1 MVQLISH
8 NIIRSKSYIIVYNTY
23 MSCMCMSK
31 DEIARRTVLCKLA
44 FLFFTN
50 LPPTNH
56 FFQSV
61 FLCSWR
67 SLTHHIIMKKHS
79 WERREQSCKSCIH
92 GKNVKNAVK
101 LQLGTA
107 EASWLHCIQHALR
120 EQTLNTTYSL
130 SCTLSKRRA
139 RFQVKLYYLFNQL
152 DLNLLPSLPWFY
164 SILFYSILSC
174 KAGSN

>member
-1 MVQLISH
+1 
-8 NIIRSKSYIIVYNTY
+8 

-31 DEIARRTVLCKLA
+31 DEIARRTVLCKLR
-44 FLFFTN
+44 FSVFHYHQPFFSF
-50 LPPTNH
+50 
-56 FFQSV
+56 FFQSECFFV
-61 FLCSWR
+61 LLAFTHN
-67 SLTHHIIMKKHS
+67 LTKKHS